1 MKKIAGLILI
11 TVMSVAALTGCRNS
25 TEPETTIPGGE
36 NLTPSS
42 SMFPSTSQ
50 NTTNATGSIMDDMTG
65 ASDQN
70 GGSNRNQPRG
80 ILD

>member
-11 TVMSVAALTGCRNS
+11 VVMSIAALAGCRNG

-50 NTTNATGSIMDDMTG
+50 YTTNTTGSAMDDMTG
-65 ASDQN
+65 ANDN
-70 GGSNRNQPRG
+70 TGSANRNQPRRFM
-80 ILD
+80 D